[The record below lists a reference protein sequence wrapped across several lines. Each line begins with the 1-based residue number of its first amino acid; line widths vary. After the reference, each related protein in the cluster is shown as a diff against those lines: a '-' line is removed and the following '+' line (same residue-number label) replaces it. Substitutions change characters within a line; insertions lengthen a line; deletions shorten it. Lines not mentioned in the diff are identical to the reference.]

1 MRLNKIEAALE
12 ALGWSGEITDV
23 SIKDENGI
31 CNVSFSVMKE
41 KTDINKIEEDVKIY
55 PIKTLS
61 STVENRPLKSEPKQ
75 ETLSDYIS
83 RINIAE
89 ALKEE
94 KKEDTTVPAKQ
105 KWKTPKPR
113 PVIRYVFFKSKDQAQ
128 SFADEYSKDFEY
140 IDAQTMKGTIPAI
153 PYTIKKNKGDQELYS
168 KGYYWILEFRM
179 NGREFE
185 TLEACEDLKKKEK
198 SMRGGAC
205 IRYKE
210 VV

>member
-12 ALGWSGEITDV
+12 ALGWNGEITNV
-23 SIKDENGI
+23 SIKDENGV
-31 CNVSFSVMKE
+31 CNVSFSVTKE
-41 KTDINKIEEDVKIY
+41 KSDKNKIEEDVKIY

-61 STVENRPLKSEPKQ
+61 STVENRQLKSEPKQ
-75 ETLSDYIS
+75 ETLFDYIA
-83 RINIAE
+83 RANIAE

-94 KKEDTTVPAKQ
+94 KKEDTIVPARQ

-185 TLEACEDLKKKEK
+185 TLEACEDLKKKEN